1 MDGRDTISRSG
12 MRAKKRKTNIIL
24 NSLIAIVLVLI
35 IVVATSIFAGGN
47 DEAASNDKPI
57 EEKAET
63 TDKLKNSNSEKEKS
77 QSEKESK
84 NSAEREEKA
93 ASQSENKP
101 SRDKADDEASNDEE
115 EADDEN
121 EEGSEDDE
129 PVVTAGGSDTNVK
142 NTIVNPGWK
151 PIGTSQTGE
160 HPAGVYEQGSTDWQE
175 MLQAVTYATGIDESN
190 MTVWRLENNGTNR
203 SVATITAKDTKQPYR
218 VYIEWVDKQGWK
230 PVRVEELIENDKGQ

>member
-1 MDGRDTISRSG
+1 MNSGLDGRDTISRSG
-12 MRAKKRKTNIIL
+12 KRAKKRKTNIIL

-47 DEAASNDKPI
+47 DEAASNDQPV
-57 EEKAET
+57 EEKSET
-63 TDKLKNSNSEKEKS
+63 TDKVKNSNSEKEKS
-77 QSEKESK
+77 QSGKESK
-84 NSAEREEKA
+84 NSAERKEKA
-93 ASQSENKP
+93 ANQSESKKSDDNV
-101 SRDKADDEASNDEE
+101 DDESSKEQEE

-121 EEGSEDDE
+121 EDQA
-129 PVVTAGGSDTNVK
+129 VVTEGGSDPNVK

-151 PIGTSQTGE
+151 PVGTSQTGE

-175 MLQAVTYATGIDESN
+175 MIQAVTYATGLDENN

-218 VYIEWVDKQGWK
+218 VYIEWVDQQGWK
-230 PVRVEELIENDKGQ
+230 PVRVEELIENDKG